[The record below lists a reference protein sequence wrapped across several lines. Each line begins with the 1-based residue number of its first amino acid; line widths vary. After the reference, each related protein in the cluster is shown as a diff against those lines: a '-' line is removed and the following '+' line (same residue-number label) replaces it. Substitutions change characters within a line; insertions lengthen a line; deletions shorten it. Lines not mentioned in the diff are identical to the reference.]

1 MPYRPNL
8 NLPHF
13 RQASRGAGGR
23 AAASI
28 LLLLA
33 GLLCLTGCRE
43 EPALPSQKIE
53 WVADLGWVYP
63 FACQNN
69 YELIP
74 DGKGGVALAG
84 QFMLPRAFQSYPFF
98 APDKVLVNFIRLDSR
113 GKIVR
118 QVPLQETSLYRVNKL
133 LPWQKGTFL
142 LRLDPMS
149 GVDSREKVLQLSPR
163 GKVLQTAVLPD
174 LNRMLP
180 VLLPQEKKRPEIKTA
195 AKPAP
200 PQIPGWQRLAPRPGF
215 AWQEI
220 FPLPEGGWLIGWKM
234 ESEKRQTFRLETL
247 DRQGKSRGSR
257 IIPLPGAFQRS
268 RWLPDP
274 KGGAVIA
281 GNFVA
286 DPAWE
291 QANQLAG
298 GMLVRVDEKG
308 AVRCQKLPQ
317 GFLVDR
323 LWPAGEDGFLVS
335 GWEYV
340 PAPGKTVDKLKS
352 ACQARLLDFLFF
364 CGHDSPP
371 YELADLIRGICAV
384 EPSSFALTRLKL
396 LKIKY

>member
-13 RQASRGAGGR
+13 RQASRGGSSTR
-23 AAASI
+23 I
-28 LLLLA
+28 FRLLLIGLVMLFLA
-33 GLLCLTGCRE
+33 GCRE
-43 EPALPSQKIE
+43 KAAGPPAPIE

-98 APDKVLVNFIRLDSR
+98 APDKVLVNFIRLDSQ

-118 QVPLQETSLYRVNKL
+118 QVPLRETSLYRVNKL

-142 LRLDPMS
+142 LRLDPMT
-149 GVDSREKVLQLSPR
+149 GPDSLEKVLQLSPR

-174 LNRMLP
+174 LNRMMP
-180 VLLPQEKKRPEIKTA
+180 VLLPQAKKRPEIKTA
-195 AKPAP
+195 AKPVP

-215 AWQEI
+215 ALQEI
-220 FPLPEGGWLIGWKM
+220 FPIPQGGWLIGWKM

-257 IIPLPGAFQRS
+257 IISLPGAFQRS

-286 DPAWE
+286 DPEIQGADL
-291 QANQLAG
+291 LAG
-298 GMLVRVDEKG
+298 PLLVRVDEKG
-308 AVRCQKLPQ
+308 TFRCQKLPQ